1 MRARAMLLLLRGP
14 LMDVVTFCT
23 FEKMGETT
31 TTDQRH
37 QQERLVARG
46 RSLNENRLANC
57 RRGIKHWKTKNRLF
71 YLKDPV
77 RTAQ

>member
-14 LMDVVTFCT
+14 LMDVLTFCA
-23 FEKMGETT
+23 FEKMGTT
-31 TTDQRH
+31 TTDKRH

-46 RSLNENRLANC
+46 RRLNENRLANC
-57 RRGIKHWKTKNRLF
+57 RRGINHLKTKNRLF

>member
-14 LMDVVTFCT
+14 LRDIVTFCA
-23 FEKMGETT
+23 FEKTGEPTT
-31 TTDQRH
+31 TE
-37 QQERLVARG
+37 ERLFARG
-46 RSLNENRLANC
+46 RSLSENWLANY
-57 RRGIKHWKTKNRLF
+57 RRGINHLKTKRGLL